1 MTPERWQ
8 QISRIFKSAISL
20 DGDARRAY
28 VAEKCGG
35 DESLRSEAEKLLDS
49 HQRASEENFI
59 GGRAAEDGAVLLGDE
74 VEEQQPRLTK
84 GQQLGS
90 YEILDRL
97 GAGGMGEV
105 YLAKDSRLE
114 RTVALKVLSPDI
126 SADKRRMQRF
136 RQEAKVASSL
146 NQPNILTIYEFGEI
160 EGLTF
165 LATEFIDGETLREH
179 LRGKRLGLNETID
192 IAVQILSALDAAH
205 EAHIVHRDIKPENV
219 MIRRR
224 DRLVKV
230 LDFGLAKV
238 TEKKSQALAEQESEA
253 VTAFKTTPG
262 VLMGTVNYMSPEQA
276 RARTV
281 DERTDI
287 WSLGVM
293 LFEMVT
299 GLMPFGGPTTSHT
312 LVQILEKDVPA
323 FPKVANV
330 PAEFQRIV
338 RKAMAK
344 DPDERYQTAKDL
356 AVDLKSLRKQSDHG
370 SQPAMELTE
379 KEPDTKR
386 VLALALV
393 AMAIVAVGFLGWS
406 VWRAAQTGNPAVAVP
421 APTPVV
427 AQPERRLT
435 YSVTV
440 QEFRGGKYEE
450 PYTMAGEVNF
460 EPRDRVRLNVGT
472 PQAGYLY
479 ILNEGPR
486 EGSTVPEYTILFPSP
501 SANNGSPR
509 LAAGQQIRIPEPP
522 HWFQF
527 DKQQGVER
535 VWLIFSEDA
544 VPALESVKGFA
555 SKETRGV
562 IADMTHNKQ
571 IQDFLTTNSATRPAL
586 EKGDSL
592 TTLTMPGKLL
602 LYAVRLEHH

>member
-35 DESLRSEAEKLLDS
+35 DESLRSEVEKLLDS

-74 VEEQQPRLTK
+74 IEEQQPRLTK